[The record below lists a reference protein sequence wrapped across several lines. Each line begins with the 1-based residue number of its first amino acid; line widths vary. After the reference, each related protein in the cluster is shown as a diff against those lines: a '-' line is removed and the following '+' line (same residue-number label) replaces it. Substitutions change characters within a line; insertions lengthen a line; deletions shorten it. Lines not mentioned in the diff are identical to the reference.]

1 MTPINRETE
10 ALLNAEAARINSRAF
25 IADDPVQFPRRFSD
39 PRDIEIAALL
49 SAILAWGNR
58 TMICRDINRL
68 LDRMEH
74 LPYQFVAE
82 GAFEQ
87 IPPEENIHRTLF
99 ASHLQHLLRGLRLI
113 YARYGS
119 LDAMAS
125 SLGIGGTE
133 APAWH
138 LVDSIQRICTDANGG
153 VSCSRA
159 LPLNMATTA
168 LKRVNMA
175 LRWLVRDDGIVD
187 MGIWHSIP
195 KSKLFIPLDV
205 HVGNTARALGLLDRR
220 ANDRRAVEQLTAL
233 LRTINPDDPCIYDYA
248 LFGLGIESQNNI
260 KINE

>member
-1 MTPINRETE
+1 MSFFSPVNQARWARFRHNRRGYWSLWRFLILFLCSLGAELLANDRPLLVQYRGQLYVPVLKNYTE
-10 ALLNAEAARINSRAF
+10 QTF
-25 IADDPVQFPRRFSD
+25 
-39 PRDIEIAALL
+39 
-49 SAILAWGNR
+49 G
-58 TMICRDINRL
+58 
-68 LDRMEH
+68 
-74 LPYQFVAE
+74 
-82 GAFEQ
+82 GAFATAADYQ
-87 IPPEENIHRTLF
+87 DPWLQQQLATHGWALWPPVRFGATTINF
-99 ASHLQHLLRGLRLI
+99 ASTVPFP
-113 YARYGS
+113 S
-119 LDAMAS
+119 PPSAS
-125 SLGIGGTE
+125 NWLG
-133 APAWH
+133 
-138 LVDSIQRICTDANGG
+138 TDANGG

-248 LFGLGIESQNNI
+248 LFGLGIESRNNI